1 MIEMDEMESAIARAG
16 QAAEELQGRVASV
29 AKKTQNIK
37 QTAVVFLAK
46 SRLLDEMDRMATA
59 MKGAHIIEALMYI
72 FSLLTT
78 LLHLLWTRD
87 QRQKQ

>member
-1 MIEMDEMESAIARAG
+1 MESAIARAG

-29 AKKTQNIK
+29 ARKTQTIK

-46 SRLLDEMDRMATA
+46 SRLLDEMDRN
-59 MKGAHIIEALMYI
+59 GAHIIEALMYS

-87 QRQKQ
+87 QRQKR